1 MSSKLV
7 FSWILGGVFLLL
19 GVWII
24 NNLRLTIGV
33 SELSYAI
40 AMIVA
45 LIFILMAGLLWIN
58 VSVAVKHRL

>member
-7 FSWILGGVFLLL
+7 FSWILGGVFMSL

-24 NNLRLTIGV
+24 NNLKLGLGV
-33 SELSYAI
+33 SEFSYSI
-40 AMIVA
+40 AMMIA
-45 LIFILMAGLLWIN
+45 FIFILVAGLLWIN

>member
-24 NNLRLTIGV
+24 NNLKLTLGV
-33 SELSYAI
+33 SEVSYAI
-40 AMIVA
+40 AIIIA
-45 LIFILMAGLLWIN
+45 FIFILVAGLLWIN
-58 VSVAVKHRL
+58 VSLAIRH